1 MPEFD
6 QERREMAESFQAR
19 YANPRVLSSVQARLL
34 VRCLQTTWE
43 VEKIAWSAQNSSSQ
57 RRDAERLLHAAD
69 ILEETVGPNATATRL
84 AYQRAAEL
92 LEWLSRSTEPL
103 GDKVPLGLLSAS
115 AYQLAGLPAM
125 AAGLLKLIDF
135 EADGSR
141 LFAAFLR
148 GDMNA
153 VLVEST
159 AFWQENDELTR
170 PDSSSL
176 LGDGED
182 GTSWHYTVEVVRA
195 LGLFAYSLRA
205 GHAERV
211 DRALLKL
218 KHLSQLGQ
226 RVLSADLSLLM
237 LMVYQVAKRFSEASV
252 YTPFAALAGDSPAN
266 IKRMRRLA
274 RRYYNRGRGTL
285 WASQRLGLS
294 RLVESS
300 AFALCTP
307 TGSGKTLVANLAI
320 VKELIL
326 STNGDGLPSLA
337 LYLVPSRALA
347 GEVEGKLSAE
357 MRDDVIVTGL
367 YGGND
372 WGITDYWLQAEKP
385 AVIIATVEK
394 AEALLRNLGPL
405 ISARLRLLVLDEA
418 HQIVP
423 GSEEDAQDNFARH
436 SERSLKLESFVSRIL
451 ASKPDIARIALT
463 AVAGGAAGPVARWI
477 ESDPQADP
485 IGLDYRSTRQIIGQL
500 ETVPDQSSRLR
511 LDLVNGA
518 PIVVSGRGSSPYINL
533 QFDRM
538 PQLPSSMRNSLD
550 RFNQLSVLW
559 TALHLTTSEQ
569 RILISIAQ
577 QPERTMGWFVDA
589 LALKDWDGVN
599 DFVIPE
605 TGPDADSFS
614 RVMDACI
621 DYCGAESHEV
631 SLLKAGIASS
641 HGQMPQRI
649 RRLMNV
655 VIERGICP
663 VTVATATLTEGV
675 NLPFDVIFVPLLTRS
690 IYDPL
695 KNRRKVRPMTTSEFR
710 NLSGRAGRPG
720 SSLGA
725 EGMTFIA
732 VPQAVSTTAEG
743 TRKIQETQQRNFA
756 AGYRD
761 LIAQLVSEEVTE
773 TALSPLSLLLQSL
786 FEKANTTLGL
796 ATEEAFL
803 DWLDT
808 VSPGDVSEGA
818 GQEQED
824 GPAILADTLDELD
837 GVLLAAIEEVRD
849 LTEGEREGADLESAL
864 AQIWSRTFSAYAK
877 NQEDWLE
884 RAFVQRGQAI
894 VETVYP
900 DAAERK
906 RLYLYGL
913 TPHIG
918 RRFEEAAVSILEK
931 LKTGTNYATATPQ
944 ERLAF
949 FVDVGDLLLADR
961 GFGFSVRDS
970 KTDSDILADWHGLL
984 AWWFAIDDAPTPP
997 PAKLRAW
1004 QRFVNDNLEFRLGT
1018 SIGAVVAKAW
1028 NDGAGDVLKVPS
1040 LEEWKETTGL
1050 PWVAFWARELLRWGT
1065 HDPFIA
1071 FCLSQGLAR
1080 TRDDAAAQRNEFQ
1093 TWLAAEQAGEDV
1105 GPEQLIDPQ
1114 YFLAWKA
1121 SRPITDTSKKNALVE
1136 SATLTGTDGHKERYD
1151 VLPIVR
1157 DGMVEWIDPAG
1168 YVLAETLVPKK
1179 TSGPV
1184 NTRSDYDLVIQ
1195 GDASIVR
1202 RVYRSGR

>member
-6 QERREMAESFQAR
+6 QERSELAENFQSR
-19 YANPRVLSSVQARLL
+19 YADPRILSSVQARLL

-43 VEKIAWSAQNSSSQ
+43 VEKISWNAQNSSSQ

-69 ILEETVGPNATATRL
+69 ILEETVGPDATTTRL

-92 LEWLSRSTEPL
+92 LEWLSRSTEL
-103 GDKVPLGLLSAS
+103 LDDKVQSGLLSAS

-153 VLVEST
+153 VLKEST
-159 AFWQENDELTR
+159 GFWQANDELTR
-170 PDSSSL
+170 PDASSQLS
-176 LGDGED
+176 DGED
-182 GTSWHYTVEVVRA
+182 ASSWHYTVELVRA

-218 KHLSQLGQ
+218 KHLSRLGQ
-226 RVLSADLSLLM
+226 RVLSADLSLLTLM
-237 LMVYQVAKRFSEASV
+237 LNQVAHRYSEASV
-252 YTPFAALAGDSPAN
+252 YTPFAALAGDNAPN
-266 IKRMRRLA
+266 IKRMRRLS
-274 RRYYNRGRGTL
+274 RRYYNSGRGTL
-285 WASQRLGLS
+285 WASQSLGLS
-294 RLVESS
+294 RLVDSS

-307 TGSGKTLVANLAI
+307 TGSGKTLVANLAVI
-320 VKELIL
+320 KELIL
-326 STNGDGLPSLA
+326 SANDDGLPPLA

-347 GEVEGKLSAE
+347 GEVESKLSAE

-423 GSEEDAQDNFARH
+423 GSEEDAQEGFARH

-477 ESDPQADP
+477 ESDPEADP

-500 ETVPDQSSRLR
+500 ETAPDKASRLR

-518 PIVVSGRGSSPYINL
+518 PIVVRGRANSPYINL
-533 QFDRM
+533 KFDRM
-538 PQLPSSMRNSLD
+538 PQLPPAMRNSLD

-559 TALHLTTSEQ
+559 TALHLTASEQ

-589 LALKDWDGVN
+589 LALEDWDIF
-599 DFVIPE
+599 DSFEIPE
-605 TGPDADSFS
+605 DGPDAVAF
-614 RVMDACI
+614 RKVMDACV

-631 SLLKAGIASS
+631 RLLKAGIASS

-675 NLPFDVIFVPLLTRS
+675 NLPFDVIFVPLLNRS
-690 IYDPL
+690 IYDPV
-695 KNRRKVRPMTTSEFR
+695 KNRRKIRPMTTSEFR

-732 VPQAVSTTAEG
+732 IPKSVSTTAEG
-743 TRKIQETQQRNFA
+743 TRKVQEDQQANFE

-761 LIAQLVSEEVTE
+761 LIAQLVTEEVTE

-786 FEKANTTLGL
+786 FERAKTTLGL

-803 DWLDT
+803 NWLDT

-824 GPAILADTLDELD
+824 DPAVLADTLDELD

-849 LTEGEREGADLESAL
+849 LAEGEGDSAELEFAL

-877 NQEDWLE
+877 DQEDWLE

-918 RRFEEAAVSILEK
+918 RRFENAAVSILDK
-931 LKTGTNYATATPQ
+931 LKTGTNYGTATPQ

-949 FVDVGDLLLADR
+949 FVEVGDLLLADR
-961 GFGFSVRDS
+961 GFGFSVRNS
-970 KTDSDILADWHGLL
+970 RTDSDILADWHGLL
-984 AWWFAIDDAPTPP
+984 AWWFAIEDAPTPP
-997 PAKLRAW
+997 PEKLRAW

-1018 SIGAVVAKAW
+1018 AVGAVVAKAW
-1028 NDGAGDVLKVPS
+1028 NDGAGDALVVPS
-1040 LEEWKETTGL
+1040 LEEWKETTEL
-1050 PWVAFWARELLRWGT
+1050 PWIAFWARELLRWGT
-1065 HDPFIA
+1065 HDPFVA

-1080 TRDDAAAQRNEFQ
+1080 TRDDAAAQRDEFEI
-1093 TWLAAEQAGEDV
+1093 WLSTEHPGEDIK
-1105 GPEQLIDPQ
+1105 PEQLIDPQ
-1114 YFLAWKA
+1114 HFLAWKSA
-1121 SRPITDTSKKNALVE
+1121 QPIPDVPVKNPLEEA
-1136 SATLTGTDGHKERYD
+1136 ATLSGTDGQKHPYD
-1151 VLPIVR
+1151 VLPIFREELVQ
-1157 DGMVEWIDPAG
+1157 WIDPAG
-1168 YVLAETLVPKK
+1168 YALAETAVPKQA
-1179 TSGPV
+1179 SGPV
-1184 NTRSDYDLVIQ
+1184 NTRSDYQLLMNEDGPV
-1195 GDASIVR
+1195 VR
-1202 RVYRSGR
+1202 RVFRSGR